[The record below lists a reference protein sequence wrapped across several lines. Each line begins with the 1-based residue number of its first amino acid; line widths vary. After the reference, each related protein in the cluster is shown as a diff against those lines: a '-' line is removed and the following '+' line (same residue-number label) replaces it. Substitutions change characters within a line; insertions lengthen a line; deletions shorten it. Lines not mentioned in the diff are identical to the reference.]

1 MIAGAVLRRAQPH
14 ASDAEPVMGTTVA
27 LPGQHWKLDDDDA
40 KRRAQETY
48 NAAAESFDEPALGFW
63 DRFGRATVDR
73 LELRPGAI
81 VLDACAGSGASALPA
96 AERVGP
102 SGKVVAVDL
111 ADNLLALARAKAER
125 LGIAN
130 LETRHGDIEALDYP
144 PGAFDA
150 VIIVFGVFFLPDM
163 AAGTAALWRLVGPG
177 GQLAMTSWGPR
188 LWEPANS
195 EFWDAVNHVRPD
207 LTRAYHPWDS
217 LTDPNAVSALLA
229 GAGAEDSQVEA
240 VAGSHTLRSPEDFWT
255 IVRGSGY
262 RATHDAMSVDER
274 DAVRALCL
282 AAIADHQITTIETNV
297 VYARAT
303 KPHAG
308 GI

>member
-1 MIAGAVLRRAQPH
+1 M
-14 ASDAEPVMGTTVA
+14 
-27 LPGQHWKLDDDDA
+27 DDA

-48 NAAAESFDEPALGFW
+48 DAAAEFFDEPALGFW

-73 LELRPGAI
+73 LQLRSGAI

-111 ADNLLALARAKAER
+111 ADKLLALARAKADR
-125 LGIAN
+125 HGVGH

-163 AAGTAALWRLVGPG
+163 AAGTAALWRLVGAG
-177 GQLAMTSWGPR
+177 GQLAVTTWGPR
-188 LWEPANS
+188 LFEPASS
-195 EFWDAVNHVRPD
+195 EFWDAVNQVRPD
-207 LTRAYHPWDS
+207 LTRAYNPWDA
-217 LTDPNAVSALLA
+217 LTEPDAVGALLA
-229 GAGAEDSQVEA
+229 GAGAEQVRVEA

-255 IVRGSGY
+255 IVLGSGF

-274 DAVRALCL
+274 DAVRASCL
-282 AAIADHQITTIETNV
+282 AAIADRQITTIETNV
-297 VYARAT
+297 IYARAT
-303 KPHAG
+303 KALRGLGSGAALRPVVFYALR
-308 GI
+308 